1 MKISF
6 SKKLT
11 ALGVAAL
18 FLAAS
23 AAQAA
28 TAYTGQGL
36 IADGFGG
43 YDLNRE
49 LCGLENGADA
59 EGPYLLWVYTA
70 SGATSATIT
79 GPWGT
84 AAMTKMSKGT
94 FKYVSAWYAPATLPG
109 NVSATSPGTVKKPQL
124 VVSHGCRPFTRQS
137 AWCSP
142 GYWGHAEAGAW
153 ALIGRSPSELFNA
166 TVYSGMYGNTFGADP
181 TLDTVLGTTGGT
193 YKGPG
198 VSGSDARTQSPN
210 APLNAFNATGAWLT
224 DLIPGYTFD
233 PAIVEGNESDT
244 CPIDHF
250 GNPKTP

>member
-1 MKISF
+1 MTTSF

-23 AAQAA
+23 VAQAA

-36 IADGFGG
+36 VADGFGG

-49 LCGLENGADA
+49 LCGLQNGADA

-109 NVSATSPGTVKKPQL
+109 AVSATATGTVKKPQL
-124 VVSHGCRPFTRQS
+124 VVSHGCRPYTSQS

-142 GYWGHAEAGAW
+142 GYWGHALDGAW
-153 ALIGRSPSELFNA
+153 TRIGRSPAELFNA

-181 TLDTVLGTTGGT
+181 TLATVLGTTGGT
-193 YKGPG
+193 YKGAG
-198 VSGSDARTQSPN
+198 VAGSDPRTQSPN
-210 APLNAFNATGAWLT
+210 APMNAFNATGAWLT
-224 DLIPGYTFD
+224 DQIPGFTFD
-233 PAIVEGNESDT
+233 PAVVGGNESDT

-250 GNPKTP
+250 GNLKTE